1 MEEISPRGI
10 EGLGEDQ
17 IQALVQ
23 AIGIINPKL
32 EKQMP
37 ATKGGPIFVSSSELP
52 VKLSTQ
58 ALMALMGMYVDQ
70 GGFRLTLRNHD
81 FAGERWSLSF
91 IAPDSPVQ
99 FKDPIEVVGMD

>member
-1 MEEISPRGI
+1 MQERSVKMEEISPRGI

-37 ATKGGPIFVSSSELP
+37 ATKGGPIFV
-52 VKLSTQ
+52 
-58 ALMALMGMYVDQ
+58 
-70 GGFRLTLRNHD
+70 
-81 FAGERWSLSF
+81 
-91 IAPDSPVQ
+91 
-99 FKDPIEVVGMD
+99 